1 MFEVIILPIATDTIT
16 SIVHTLELLGRLK
29 PVKSFKILYSNVQR
43 VKCHL
48 SSSSFLLHV
57 KKKKKGVGGLCDKYI
72 LGFRFDGDR

>member
-1 MFEVIILPIATDTIT
+1 MTAKLTEGFFVLNETLNAETTVFEVIILPIGTDTIT

-57 KKKKKGVGGLCDKYI
+57 K
-72 LGFRFDGDR
+72 